1 MQVHPLPSTARCA
14 EHSSCVPTNVQQS
27 PAEATAAEDAAGL
40 ARQGQFEQAAQAYL
54 VIAGQSSSNADH
66 YRLLAA
72 EAWRQEGQI
81 GRAAPT
87 LALIKRDQ
95 LTADEPLRLDLLRAE
110 LALSQHDTATAMQLT
125 AQVNVTVPPEYLLRL
140 LELRARAMADSG
152 DYWAAARTRVQMDDQ
167 LTGIDH
173 AQNRLQILA
182 MLGKVGVEPL
192 KQRAAAMQPSDR
204 MLNWVNESL
213 TQQGVAVARPQP
225 SLQQP
230 VGTLLPGTDANVRE
244 GYNDDKQLPLP
255 WLPPPWAD
263 TP

>member
-1 MQVHPLPSTARCA
+1 
-14 EHSSCVPTNVQQS
+14 
-27 PAEATAAEDAAGL
+27 
-40 ARQGQFEQAAQAYL
+40 
-54 VIAGQSSSNADH
+54 
-66 YRLLAA
+66 
-72 EAWRQEGQI
+72 
-81 GRAAPT
+81 
-87 LALIKRDQ
+87 
-95 LTADEPLRLDLLRAE
+95 
-110 LALSQHDTATAMQLT
+110 
-125 AQVNVTVPPEYLLRL
+125 
-140 LELRARAMADSG
+140 MADSG

-244 GYNDDKQLPLP
+244 GYKVPQQIAVLLPGDGNFAAANPQHNPYLHHIP
-255 WLPPPWAD
+255 NASSSMDNNPGP
-263 TP
+263 